1 VLTGRNGSAK
11 YIARKYVIHL
21 GRMENVA
28 LILTLLAIAV
38 VVVMI
43 QCVVHNNEIIT
54 ML

>member
-1 VLTGRNGSAK
+1 
-11 YIARKYVIHL
+11 
-21 GRMENVA
+21 
-28 LILTLLAIAV
+28 LLAIAV